1 MQSSI
6 DRVVKRKLDSVG
18 IACFIKYFDV
28 FQKHCSD
35 YNNQDIINAFKEN
48 NEPWSD
54 NACNTRASYGKSIFK
69 ENLVESVLGYIANE
83 ANPNKIDEALIRRA
97 NDLLD
102 RIKKENNISTFDT
115 VVESS
120 LSQKDCLQ
128 IIALRTLQQRFMNV
142 YKPKLTK

>member
-1 MQSSI
+1 MCSS
-6 DRVVKRKLDSVG
+6 DLFPSHD
-18 IACFIKYFDV
+18 
-28 FQKHCSD
+28 
-35 YNNQDIINAFKEN
+35 
-48 NEPWSD
+48 
-54 NACNTRASYGKSIFK
+54 RASYGKSIFK

-120 LSQKDCLQ
+120 LSQKDCFQ